1 MSQLAQ
7 PHIYL
12 LGETVNQPFKSWTIN
27 LDDKTATDIDGLVIK
42 FTEPTEG
49 TLEGEIQNPDE
60 LEKESDA
67 IPLIQDAAR
76 ALLAEMK
83 KQRDQAG

>member
-1 MSQLAQ
+1 MD
-7 PHIYL
+7 
-12 LGETVNQPFKSWTIN
+12 QPFKDWTIN
-27 LDDKTATDIDGLVIK
+27 LQEKTATDSDGLIIK

-60 LEKESDA
+60 LENEGDA
-67 IPLIQDAAR
+67 VALIQDAAR

-83 KQRDQAG
+83 KQRDQTN

>member
-1 MSQLAQ
+1 MDKS
-7 PHIYL
+7 
-12 LGETVNQPFKSWTIN
+12 FKAWTIN
-27 LDDKTATDIDGLVIK
+27 LEEKTATDSDGLIIK

-60 LEKESDA
+60 LENEGDA
-67 IPLIQDAAR
+67 VALIQDAAR

-83 KQRDQAG
+83 RKRNSTN